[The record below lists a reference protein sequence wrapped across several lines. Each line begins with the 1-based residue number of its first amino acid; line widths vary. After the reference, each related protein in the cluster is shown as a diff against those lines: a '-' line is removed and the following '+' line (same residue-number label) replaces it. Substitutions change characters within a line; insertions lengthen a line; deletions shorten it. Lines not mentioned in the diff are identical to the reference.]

1 MIIMDYGINGNEM
14 DGGLKQNVLILETDK
29 LLMKRE
35 EKYLSLNAK
44 IRIAKT
50 VIEDALENFNR
61 SATVW
66 SAGKDSTVVLS
77 LVKDVFI
84 KKNLNIPPAILIDH
98 GQHYDET
105 YEMVNKISK
114 EWNFKVLYAKNDNF
128 IRNVNEGK
136 VLIDDLNEDNINELD
151 KINFDKNKK
160 YMEYSLET
168 FEGNH
173 LLKTVPFNNIIKKY
187 RFDALYTG
195 VRWDENEARSI
206 ETFISRRDNPEHYR
220 VQPIILF
227 TEKNIWEYMFAKKL
241 PIHPLYYQGYRSI
254 DGKYDSKKI
263 SDNPAW
269 EQDLENTEERAGRAQ
284 DKEKMME
291 RLREFGYM

>member
-1 MIIMDYGINGNEM
+1 
-14 DGGLKQNVLILETDK
+14 
-29 LLMKRE
+29 MKRE

-44 IRIAKT
+44 IKIGKT
-50 VIEDALENFNR
+50 VIEDSIINFHR
-61 SATVW
+61 PATVW
-66 SAGKDSTVVLS
+66 SAGKDSTVVLN
-77 LVKDVFI
+77 LVKEVFNA
-84 KKNLNIPPAILIDH
+84 KNMNIPPAIFIDH

-105 YEMVNKISK
+105 YDMVNKISK
-114 EWNFKVLYAKNDNF
+114 EWNFKVIYAKNDVF
-128 IRNVNEGK
+128 ISKVIDNK
-136 VLIDDLNEDNINELD
+136 VLVESLNEENINELK
-151 KINFDKNKK
+151 KINFDFNKK
-160 YMEYSLET
+160 YLDYSLDT

-173 LLKTVPFNNIIKKY
+173 LLKTVPFNDAIRKY

-206 ETFISRRDNPEHYR
+206 ETFISIRKNPDHFR

-227 TEKNIWEYMFAKKL
+227 TERDVWDYMFDNKL
-241 PIHPLYYQGYRSI
+241 PIHPLYYEGYRSI

-263 SDNPAW
+263 GNKPAW

>member
-1 MIIMDYGINGNEM
+1 
-14 DGGLKQNVLILETDK
+14 
-29 LLMKRE
+29 MKRE

-44 IRIAKT
+44 IVIAKQ
-50 VIEDALENFNR
+50 VIKDSIDTFGRPAI
-61 SATVW
+61 VW
-66 SAGKDSTVVLS
+66 SAGKDSTVVLN
-77 LVKDVFI
+77 LVEEVFKSKDI
-84 KKNLNIPPAILIDH
+84 AIPPAIFIDH

-105 YEMVNKISK
+105 YDMIIKISRDHG
-114 EWNFKVLYAKNDNF
+114 FKVIYAKNEDF
-128 IRNVNEGK
+128 ISKIKENK
-136 VLIDDLNEDNINELD
+136 VLVEDLNDENKDALK
-151 KINFDKNKK
+151 KINFDFDKK
-160 YMEYSLET
+160 FVEYSLDT

-206 ETFISRRDNPEHYR
+206 ETFISPRSNPEHFR

-227 TEKNIWEYMFAKKL
+227 TERDVWNYMFQNKL

-254 DGKYDSKKI
+254 DGKYDTKKI
-263 SDNPAW
+263 DDKPAW
-269 EQDLENTEERAGRAQ
+269 EQDLDNTEERAGRAQ

-291 RLREFGYM
+291 RLRNFGYM

>member
-1 MIIMDYGINGNEM
+1 
-14 DGGLKQNVLILETDK
+14 
-29 LLMKRE
+29 MKRE
-35 EKYLSLNAK
+35 EKYLSLSAK
-44 IRIAKT
+44 IEIGKI
-50 VIEDALENFNR
+50 VVSDSIKNFNR
-61 SATVW
+61 QAIVW
-66 SAGKDSTVVLS
+66 SAGKDSTVVLD
-77 LVKDVFI
+77 LVKKVF
-84 KKNLNIPPAILIDH
+84 KSKDMNMPPAVFIDH

-105 YEMVNKISK
+105 YNMINKISK
-114 EWNFKVLYAKNDNF
+114 EWNFKVLYAINDDF
-128 IRNVNEGK
+128 ISNVKDNK
-136 VLIDDLNEDNINELD
+136 VLIDNLNEENKAELQ
-151 KINFDKNKK
+151 KINFDFNKK
-160 YMEYSLET
+160 YIEYSLDT

-173 LLKTVPFNNIIKKY
+173 LLKTVPFNNIIMKY

-206 ETFISRRDNPEHYR
+206 ETFISERSHPNHFR

-227 TEKNIWEYMFAKKL
+227 TERDIWNYMFENNL

-263 SDNPAW
+263 GDKPAW

-284 DKEKMME
+284 DKEHMME